1 MIIITIKID
10 KIILKLRSNLYYKI
24 KVMNT
29 IRKKYIDCQSN
40 PFKKD
45 ADN

>member
-1 MIIITIKID
+1 MI
-10 KIILKLRSNLYYKI
+10 KIILKIYKIISKLISNLYNKI